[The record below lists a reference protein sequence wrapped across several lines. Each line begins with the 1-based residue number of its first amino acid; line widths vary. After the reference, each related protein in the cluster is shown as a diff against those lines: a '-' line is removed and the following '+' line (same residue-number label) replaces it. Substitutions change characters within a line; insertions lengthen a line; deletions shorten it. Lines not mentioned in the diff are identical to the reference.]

1 MILTRFVGS
10 TLIKRSIMSCCP
22 STAWGQLNN
31 PDYKEKGQVEKI
43 EDLDI
48 YHVGQG
54 SKCIIWNYDV
64 FGFKGGRTRQMCDFL
79 AENGYLVVMP
89 DYYRGELCDPGKEG
103 DRIVGFIQ
111 EKTKWD
117 SLKADWEKKVRFLEF

>member
-1 MILTRFVGS
+1 
-10 TLIKRSIMSCCP
+10 MSCCP